1 MDVSEEETQAAA
13 LALLDALDEAWREL
27 GDTSD
32 WPVVLSTPRPV

>member
-1 MDVSEEETQAAA
+1 MQLDISEEEARTAA

-32 WPVVLSTPRPV
+32 WPVVMSRQ